1 MNGWRRLTF
10 DELVRPTLIGIN
22 KAKRVEIL
30 KLLVKYIC
38 HVNESNDRID
48 VDALNFLLD
57 LNN

>member
-1 MNGWRRLTF
+1 MIGDDLHSN
-10 DELVRPTLIGIN
+10 IKIQGIN

-38 HVNESNDRID
+38 HVHESNDRID

-57 LNN
+57 LNYLIVFN